1 MMFKDDKEY
10 YSDRTHLTNSS
21 LKLIR
26 QSPKKFSLWLAGV
39 INEEPS
45 DALQQG
51 SALHALVLENKKIF
65 IGYEGRRAGSKY
77 DEFLSEDRD
86 ELFVFTK
93 KDEKLIHD
101 MHNALYNCNEA
112 HELLFD
118 KSYPA
123 QNEIAGTKN
132 IEGIWMKGKADRII
146 ENNNL
151 RIGVDLK
158 TTGGDISEFS
168 RSAKFYDYDMQS
180 AVYSEIFDLD
190 GFIFVVVS
198 KKWPY
203 EIGIFECSDE
213 FTYAGRQK
221 MLGAINLYKELFIDE
236 NYNPS
241 NASYVGQL

>member
-1 MMFKDDKEY
+1 MFNSDKEY

-21 LKLIR
+21 LKLLR

-65 IGYEGRRAGSKY
+65 IGYEGRRAGAKY
-77 DEFLSEDRD
+77 EEFLSETKD
-86 ELFVFTK
+86 ELFVFTQ

-101 MHNALYNCNEA
+101 LYKSLYNCAEA
-112 HELLFD
+112 YDLLFD
-118 KSYPA
+118 PAYPA
-123 QNEIAGTKN
+123 QNEIPGAKN

-146 ENNNL
+146 ESNGL
-151 RIGVDLK
+151 RLGVDLK
-158 TTGGDISEFS
+158 TTGGDISEFA

-190 GFIFVVVS
+190 GFIFAVVS

-203 EIGIFECSDE
+203 EVGIFECSDE

-221 MLGAINLYKELFIDE
+221 MLSAIALYKDLFIE
-236 NYNPS
+236 GNYNP
-241 NASYVGQL
+241 NTATYVGQL